1 MSLVKGKQEFRTIL
15 DFSEGKLSKNKVK
28 NALRKA
34 EVLEMVRLENSNT
47 YCLIEN
53 DIRVGMYQI
62 RLSFSTMDSSCTR
75 SKLREY
81 GGFRVN
87 IYERNRKG
95 NTIQYINLAKDK
107 RFHYQKWTKLNHDY
121 SVRIKN
127 LVDIIMYV
135 SRLNQ
140 LKMFL

>member
-28 NALRKA
+28 NALRKV
-34 EVLEMVRLENSNT
+34 EVRELVRLENSNT
-47 YCLIEN
+47 LCLVEN

-62 RLSFSTMDSSCTR
+62 RLSFSSFDSTHTR

-95 NTIQYINLAKDK
+95 NTIQYINLSRDK
-107 RFHYQKWTKLNHDY
+107 RFHHQKWAKLNHDY
-121 SVRIKN
+121 AIRIKN
-127 LVDIIMYV
+127 LVDIIVYV